1 MTKKEQQKLLHKIEV
16 NTFQSVMSEDA
27 DWIKDEVFQ
36 HFRQLLALDRFEQ
49 VADRSTRKRCSAAS
63 PMPWAAKPGTTSPGF
78 SSTIAY
84 DVSA

>member
-36 HFRQLLALDRFEQ
+36 HFREVYLEAEENLQEYILAPL
-49 VADRSTRKRCSAAS
+49 SGN
-63 PMPWAAKPGTTSPGF
+63 AKLYP
-78 SSTIAY
+78 
-84 DVSA
+84 